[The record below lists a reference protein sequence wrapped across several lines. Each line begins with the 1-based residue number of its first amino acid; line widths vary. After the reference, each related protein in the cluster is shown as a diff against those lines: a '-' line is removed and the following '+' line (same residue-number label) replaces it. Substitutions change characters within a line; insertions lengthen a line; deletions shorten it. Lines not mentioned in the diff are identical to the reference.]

1 MTASRSDVRF
11 TPKADIQQRERMFD
25 PLSAK
30 DASFRVL
37 RQ

>member
-1 MTASRSDVRF
+1 MSALP
-11 TPKADIQQRERMFD
+11 PKADIRQRERMFD